1 MAARFPWEALCRRC
15 WRPIGAGMRTVVL
28 SARNE
33 RDLDELPADVR
44 GELEFVL
51 VNDVSQALKV
61 SLVQDNPAVRQAA

>member
-1 MAARFPWEALCRRC
+1 
-15 WRPIGAGMRTVVL
+15 MRTVVL